1 MNKGNEIL
9 RNFDLLQKARKD
21 LHETL
26 TGYWGVPAYCVAHTD
41 EVIRGLIKDICGMTV
56 KDNTVIKEVKKPDGC
71 SYTVY
76 ASTADGKGPYY
87 YVMTPPGGSRAVDA
101 WSSLDDDSEGFED
114 VETAIKEAETVYRD
128 NYEDTTDD
136 IPY

>member
-26 TGYWGVPAYCVAHTD
+26 TGYWGVPAYCIVHTD

-56 KDNTVIKEVKKPDGC
+56 KDNTVIKEVKKPNGC

-87 YVMTPPGGSRAVDA
+87 YVMTPPGDARAVDA